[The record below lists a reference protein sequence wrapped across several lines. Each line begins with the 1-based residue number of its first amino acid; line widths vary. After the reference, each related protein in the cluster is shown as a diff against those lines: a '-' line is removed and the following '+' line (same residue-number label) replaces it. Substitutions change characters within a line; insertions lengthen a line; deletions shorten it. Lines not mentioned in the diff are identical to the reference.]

1 MPHQINK
8 PASKE
13 DGQMEVKITNQQYNP
28 LLKRREIVFE
38 VEHAQ
43 TKGTPTRLEIRDTL
57 AGMLK
62 TNSEAVYVRRVVTKA
77 GTMRAMGE
85 ANAYDSVEQARL
97 VEPKYIVARNTAK
110 EKKEQAEKPEAPKP
124 PEKTEQPVKKE

>member
-13 DGQMEVKITNQQYNP
+13 DGQMEIKITKQQYNP
-28 LLKRREIVFE
+28 VLKRREIVFE
-38 VEHAQ
+38 VDHTQ
-43 TKGTPTRLEIRDTL
+43 SKGTPTRLEIRDTL

-62 TNSEAVYVRRVVTKA
+62 TSSEAMYVRRVITKA

-85 ANAYDSVEQARL
+85 ANVYDSVEQAKL

-110 EKKEQAEKPEAPKP
+110 EKKEQVEKPEIPKP
-124 PEKTEQPVKKE
+124 PEKTEKPVKKE

>member
-13 DGQMEVKITNQQYNP
+13 DGQMEIKITKQQYNP
-28 LLKRREIVFE
+28 VLKRREIVFE
-38 VEHAQ
+38 VDHTQ
-43 TKGTPTRLEIRDTL
+43 SKGTPTRLEIRDTL

-62 TNSEAVYVRRVVTKA
+62 TSSEAMYVRRVITKA

-85 ANAYDSVEQARL
+85 ANVYDSVEQAKL

-110 EKKEQAEKPEAPKP
+110 EKKEQVEKTEIPKP
-124 PEKTEQPVKKE
+124 PEKTEKPVKKE